1 MCIFILEK
9 TIQIKGLRSQSLQNI
24 LINLQ
29 ALKKGHMCL
38 KALYHHIYISIS
50 EVYSMITVYGHNVT
64 YIDLF
69 NQSA

>member
-24 LINLQ
+24 LVNLQ

-38 KALYHHIYISIS
+38 KALYHMQHIFTSIFRFQKYI
-50 EVYSMITVYGHNVT
+50 V
-64 YIDLF
+64 
-69 NQSA
+69 